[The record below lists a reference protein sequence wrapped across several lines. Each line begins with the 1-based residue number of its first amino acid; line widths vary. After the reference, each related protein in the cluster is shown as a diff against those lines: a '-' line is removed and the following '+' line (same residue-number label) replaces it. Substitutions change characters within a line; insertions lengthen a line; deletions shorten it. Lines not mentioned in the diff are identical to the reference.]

1 MVTLSI
7 VVNSFPYLWF
17 VALMFDQT
25 LDAYHMKDL

>member
-1 MVTLSI
+1 
-7 VVNSFPYLWF
+7 VNSFPHLWF